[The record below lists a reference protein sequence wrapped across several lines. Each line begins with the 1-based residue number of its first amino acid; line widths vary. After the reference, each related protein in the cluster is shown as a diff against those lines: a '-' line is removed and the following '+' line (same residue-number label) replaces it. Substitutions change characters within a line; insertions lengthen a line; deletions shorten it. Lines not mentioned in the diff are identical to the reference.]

1 MRAGS
6 WGMALLLS
14 AGSAWAAKPL
24 WTRTVSPEAGPKAM
38 GLGGGS
44 VVVVTWDNA
53 VVALDAAK
61 GTQRWKAASPA
72 PDDVQATGLAVVD
85 DTVGVLWTGKAEVE
99 GRDAASGAV
108 RWTAPL
114 EAPGTSLADCPGY
127 QLMVATARG
136 IGPDGQ
142 KTLMAVGLGPDGA
155 PRWRAPVPGDLVGAG
170 GGYVFAEQRSGVGRL
185 KSNLVAVRCSDG
197 ASFAL
202 PAGPKRHV
210 DFLDA
215 EDGKVVTAHFDS
227 GGGSGPLCITVIEK
241 GVQGCMD
248 AADLGAR
255 PGWVIQ
261 GATKR
266 GPLLLV
272 STGHIEAYNLND
284 TPDSKVLLYDLGAEK
299 PRALSEPMTASM
311 GVVDA
316 GQQWVAAFGT
326 TGADDTL
333 SLLDEYSLETKA
345 KVALKKA
352 PRVLAADAERAY
364 VGSYD
369 GAVTAVKLVAPGRE
383 ATPRAKV
390 AVAASAQ
397 VAAVAAP
404 GLGWAATRVIDA
416 HPKTGRTS
424 GQKAP
429 GTVAGLAFLG
439 NDRLVA
445 GGNDDRVRVFSVAD
459 GGRLY
464 QSKGLGKDVD
474 GLEGCAD
481 GTFAARIYGGAVQ
494 VFRAQGATWKP
505 GAKVKHD
512 GGWMFGLSGDCGV
525 VVADDFGGTFTYYD
539 AKSGRSLLN
548 FDSQGRMDRRGL
560 RARGGKLLVQQGP
573 ALALHD
579 VGETREGSPALET
592 KGVALEA
599 EGGALV
605 QAWPAG
611 DGVLLE
617 YCGTAACTV
626 VLGERRVT
634 FDTTGGVWSASV
646 PSMIDLSP
654 DGRWLVWGRDGLDL
668 QLVDLQGGG
677 RQSLGVVPRTMSA
690 TPTAR
695 FSPDGKTLAV
705 AMQPEPWQVTLYR
718 RGE

>member
-1 MRAGS
+1 MRVGP
-6 WGMALLLS
+6 WVMALLLG
-14 AGSAWAAKPL
+14 AGSAGAAEPL

-38 GLGGGS
+38 GVGGGS

-61 GTQRWKAASPA
+61 GTQRWRATSPA
-72 PDDVQATGLAVVD
+72 PDDVDATGLAVID

-99 GRDAASGAV
+99 GRDAASGEV

-114 EAPGTSLADCPGY
+114 EAPGTSLAECPGHA
-127 QLMVATARG
+127 LMVATARG
-136 IGPDGQ
+136 TGPDGQ
-142 KTLMAVGLGPDGA
+142 KTLMAIGLGPDGA
-155 PRWRAPVPGDLVGAG
+155 PRWRTPAPGGVVGAG
-170 GGYVFAEQRSGVGRL
+170 GGFVFAEKRSGVGRL
-185 KSNLVAVRCSDG
+185 KSSLVALRCSDG

-202 PAGPKRHV
+202 PEGPKRHL

-215 EDGKVVTAHFDS
+215 ENGRVVTAHFDR
-227 GGGSGPLCITVIEK
+227 GGGSGPLCITVVEK
-241 GVQGCMD
+241 GVQSCMD

-255 PGWVIQ
+255 PGWIIQ

-272 STGHIEAYNLND
+272 SSGHIEAYNLND
-284 TPDSKVLLYDLGAEK
+284 TPDSAVLLYDLGAEK
-299 PRALSEPMTASM
+299 PRALSPPMTASM

-333 SLLDEYSLETKA
+333 SLLDEYSLEVKA

-369 GAVTAVKLVAPGRE
+369 GAVTAVKLVAPGRTAE
-383 ATPRAKV
+383 PRQKV
-390 AVAASAQ
+390 AVAPSAK

-404 GLGWAATRVIDA
+404 GLGWTAGQVIDA
-416 HPKTGRTS
+416 HPKRGRTS
-424 GQKAP
+424 GQKTE
-429 GTVAGLAFLG
+429 GTVSGIAFLG
-439 NDRLVA
+439 ADRLVA
-445 GGNDDRVRVFSVAD
+445 GGNDDRVRVFALAD
-459 GGRLY
+459 GRRLY
-464 QSKGLGKDVD
+464 ASKSLGKDVRD
-474 GLEGCAD
+474 LEGCAD

-494 VFRAQGATWKP
+494 VFRPKGATWKP
-505 GAKVKHD
+505 GARLKHD
-512 GGWMFGLSGDCGV
+512 GGWMFGMSTDCGV
-525 VVADDFGGTFTYYD
+525 VAADDFGGTFHYYD
-539 AKSGRSLLN
+539 AKTGRTLLT

-560 RARGGKLLVQQGP
+560 RARGGKLLVQQGA

-579 VGETREGSPALET
+579 LGETREGSPALAT
-592 KGVALEA
+592 TGVPLQA

-611 DGVLLE
+611 DGMLLE

-626 VLGERRVT
+626 VLGDRRVT
-634 FDTTGGVWSASV
+634 FDTTGGVWSSSV

-668 QLVDLQGGG
+668 QLVDLQTSG

-695 FSPDGKTLAV
+695 FSPDGATLAV
-705 AMQPEPWQVTLYR
+705 AMQPKPWQVTLYR